1 MDWSLLRNLKLLC
14 RPAFWVLQEWDC
26 WLLSLPPCG
35 HRPELLSH
43 QYCCTHIR
51 KALSNSGT
59 SGRVYNVVAVDS
71 IVASGFSW
79 KWIVELSQD
88 GLCCEGGQLDACGE
102 CNGTAMSALTTLLCS
117 LLPCISLSEI
127 FVSLESVFIQ
137 SWKISKLHTLWQK
150 ACCITIFKVGLEVVM
165 QP

>member
-59 SGRVYNVVAVDS
+59 SGRVYNVVAVRLHCGFWIFMKMNCWVITGWVMLWGRS
-71 IVASGFSW
+71 IGRMWQMQWNSNVSSH
-79 KWIVELSQD
+79 
-88 GLCCEGGQLDACGE
+88 
-102 CNGTAMSALTTLLCS
+102 
-117 LLPCISLSEI
+117 ISLSEI

-137 SWKISKLHTLWQK
+137 SCKISKLHTLWQK
-150 ACCITIFKVGLEVVM
+150 ACCISIFKVGLEVVM